1 MSKEDTYIREM
12 NKLINDAGSDPEDMT
27 YLVMAMQ
34 KGLAVMFLKASPE
47 DYEELLDTVRPNVK
61 EYMDVLIKHHKLDE
75 RIATFAA

>member
-1 MSKEDTYIREM
+1 MNKEDTYITEM
-12 NKLINDAGSDPEDMT
+12 NALIKAAGSDPEGMT

-61 EYMDVLIKHHKLDE
+61 DYMDVLIKHHNLNQK
-75 RIATFAA
+75 ATFAA

>member
-1 MSKEDTYIREM
+1 MSKEDTYITEM
-12 NKLINDAGSDPEDMT
+12 NALIKAAGSDPEGMT

-61 EYMDVLIKHHKLDE
+61 DYMDVLIKHHKLDQK
-75 RIATFAA
+75 ATFAA

>member
-47 DYEELLDTVRPNVK
+47 DYEELLDTLKPNVK
-61 EYMDVLIKHHKLDE
+61 DYMDVLIKHHNLDQK
-75 RIATFAA
+75 ATFVA